1 MSVSATAPVKTRRK
15 KSLRWIL
22 LGVAALILVGA
33 MALSTKVVVIGS
45 AEDVKADV
53 FSPDAYGAAEFP
65 KLQAAIVDKA
75 VAADVFAAA
84 LAANKDDAI
93 KKYGVPGTT
102 GPEISVKFT
111 GVVGQ
116 GKSGIYSV
124 TVPNM
129 PADTLIRVQ
138 TGPAINGTDIRDA
151 TGTVSFGKFVNQI
164 EYQNAGAALNKEMK
178 QQVLSKIDTANLTG
192 KTVSVVGAFQLIN
205 PRGWLVTPVKLEV
218 Q

>member
-1 MSVSATAPVKTRRK
+1 
-15 KSLRWIL
+15 
-22 LGVAALILVGA
+22 
-33 MALSTKVVVIGS
+33 MALSTRHQVVVIGS

-129 PADTLIRVQ
+129 PGDVLDPITQ

-151 TGTVSFGKFVNQI
+151 TGTVSFGQLRQPDRVLQRCRR
-164 EYQNAGAALNKEMK
+164 AALNKEMK

>member
-1 MSVSATAPVKTRRK
+1 MSVSATTPMKSRRK
-15 KSLRWIL
+15 SGLRWTL
-22 LGVAALILVGA
+22 AGVAALVLIGA
-33 MALSTKVVVIGS
+33 MAFSTKIVVIGS

-53 FSPDAYGAAEFP
+53 FSPDAYGASEFP
-65 KLQAAIVDKA
+65 KLQAAIEQKA

-84 LAANKDDAI
+84 LAANKDDAV

-116 GKSGIYSV
+116 GKSGIYTV
-124 TVPNM
+124 AVPNM
-129 PADTLIRVQ
+129 PEGVSIRMQ

-151 TGTVSFGKFVNQI
+151 TGTVSFGQFVNQI

-178 QQVLSKIDTANLTG
+178 AQVLSKIDTANLTG
-192 KTVSVVGAFQLIN
+192 KTVAVVGAFQLIN
-205 PRGWLVTPVKLEV
+205 PHGWLVTPVKLEV